1 MRLPYLYGKKNMVC
15 SWLQCHLFLFGYLF
29 TLLIRIS
36 NGYFRFLRSC
46 RNTVYSQEVFNFRQ
60 IDPWWNVSA
69 ENQASDRAYRIG
81 QNSRVQVY
89 KLIMRNTVEE
99 RIQHLQ
105 QMKKELA
112 DIFVEENETN
122 IMRMDKDQILELLKV
137 NG

>member
-1 MRLPYLYGKKNMVC
+1 MIHY
-15 SWLQCHLFLFGYLF
+15 
-29 TLLIRIS
+29 
-36 NGYFRFLRSC
+36 
-46 RNTVYSQEVFNFRQ
+46 
-60 IDPWWNVSA
+60 DPWWNVSA

-137 NG
+137 SG

>member
-1 MRLPYLYGKKNMVC
+1 M
-15 SWLQCHLFLFGYLF
+15 
-29 TLLIRIS
+29 
-36 NGYFRFLRSC
+36 
-46 RNTVYSQEVFNFRQ
+46 
-60 IDPWWNVSA
+60 
-69 ENQASDRAYRIG
+69 
-81 QNSRVQVY
+81 QVY

-112 DIFVEENETN
+112 DIFVEENEAN

>member
-1 MRLPYLYGKKNMVC
+1 M
-15 SWLQCHLFLFGYLF
+15 
-29 TLLIRIS
+29 
-36 NGYFRFLRSC
+36 
-46 RNTVYSQEVFNFRQ
+46 
-60 IDPWWNVSA
+60 
-69 ENQASDRAYRIG
+69 
-81 QNSRVQVY
+81 QVY